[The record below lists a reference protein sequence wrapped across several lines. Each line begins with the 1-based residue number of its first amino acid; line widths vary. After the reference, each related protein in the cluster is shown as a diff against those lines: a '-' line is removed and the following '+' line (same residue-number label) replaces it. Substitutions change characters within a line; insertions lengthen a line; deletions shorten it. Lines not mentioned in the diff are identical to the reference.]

1 MKKLLPIL
9 LAAVAFI
16 VVLLILS
23 PTPEENV
30 LVAAY
35 DLSMGH
41 VIEDGDLVYATFPN
55 DMVPEDAVY
64 EPSEIVG
71 LTLLTGRSQGDVIRM
86 SNIGTEPM
94 ALAANERAV
103 AITVNNASGLAGLLR
118 AGDQVGVTAVIS
130 SNNSGDSGTYSKVA
144 MENLRV
150 LYLSPD
156 FQATDS
162 ESSILTSE
170 TDNTTATVS
179 QDRKSEG
186 ALVLAVPTT
195 METIVYEFENV
206 EPALGTQRR
215 TVNVVEMLI
224 ALEASDNAELYLY
237 LMPREAEEMVTSGLW
252 LPELVIKPYKPTS
265 TINPYLLETPTPE
278 AVVVLGGS

>member
-16 VVLLILS
+16 VVLLLLS

-35 DLSMGH
+35 DLNMGH
-41 VIEDGDLVYATFPN
+41 IIEDTDLIYATFPN
-55 DMVPEDAVY
+55 DMIPEDAVY
-64 EPSEIVG
+64 ESADIVG
-71 LTLLTGRSQGDVIRM
+71 LTLLNGRSQGDIIRM

-94 ALAANERAV
+94 ALAPNERAV

-118 AGDQVGVTAVIS
+118 AGDKVGVIAVIS
-130 SNNSGDSGTYSKVA
+130 STTSGESGTYSKA
-144 MENLRV
+144 AIENLRV

-162 ESSILTSE
+162 EETVLTNE
-170 TDNTTATVS
+170 TDNTTASVTTE
-179 QDRKSEG
+179 RKNEG

-195 METIVYEFENV
+195 MEAIVYEFEEV
-206 EPALGTQRR
+206 EPELGTQIR

-224 ALEASDNAELYLY
+224 ALEASGNSKLYLY
-237 LMPREAEEMVTSGLW
+237 LMPRDAEEMITSGLW
-252 LPELVIKPYKPTS
+252 LPELVIKPYKPTP
-265 TINPYLLETPTPE
+265 TFDPTVLETPEPIL
-278 AVVVLGGS
+278 LGGE

>member
-23 PTPEENV
+23 PTPDENV
-30 LVAAY
+30 LVASN

-41 VIEDGDLVYATFPN
+41 VIEDGDFIYATFPS
-55 DMVPEDAVY
+55 DMIPDDAVY
-64 EPSEIVG
+64 ESSEIMG
-71 LTLLTGRSQGDVIRM
+71 LTLMTGRSQGDIIRM

-94 ALAANERAV
+94 ALAPNERAV

-118 AGDQVGVTAVIS
+118 AGDMVGVIAVIS
-130 SNNSGDSGTYSKVA
+130 SNTSGESGTYSKSA

-156 FQATDS
+156 FQAKDS
-162 ESSILTSE
+162 EDTVLTSE
-170 TDNTTATVS
+170 TDNTTATVRT
-179 QDRKSEG
+179 DRKSEG
-186 ALVLAVPTT
+186 AVILAVPTI
-195 METIVYEFENV
+195 METIVYDFEDV
-206 EPALGTQRR
+206 DPELETQLR
-215 TVNVVEMLI
+215 TVNVVEMLT

-237 LMPREAEEMVTSGLW
+237 LMPREAEKMVTSGLW
-252 LPELVIKPYKPTS
+252 LPELVIKPYKPTP
-265 TINPYLLETPTPE
+265 TINPILLETPTPE
-278 AVVVLGGS
+278 AIVLGGN